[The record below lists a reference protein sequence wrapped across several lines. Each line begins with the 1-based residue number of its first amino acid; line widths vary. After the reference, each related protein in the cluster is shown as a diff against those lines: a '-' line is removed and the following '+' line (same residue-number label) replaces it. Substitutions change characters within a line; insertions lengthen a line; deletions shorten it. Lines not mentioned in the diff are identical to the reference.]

1 MTRILIPSPSADAWA
16 SFLAKEHHWKP
27 GRSAWALAHAWQDSK
42 GFPARVSALLATS
55 PTFASAELLLGIPEH
70 LVPLPG
76 GSRPSQTD
84 LWVLARTETGL
95 GSIAVEGKVTE
106 TFGPTVGEW
115 LVGASD
121 GKRERLEFLR
131 DVLGLVDPVPAEL
144 RYQLLHRTASA
155 ILEARRFLARHAM
168 LLVHSFSE
176 GDEGHRDFVDFAHV
190 LGVSVEPG
198 RLLPVPG
205 FAEPTLHLG
214 WVSDRLPPVESR
226 PGGDPPPLK

>member
-16 SFLAKEHHWKP
+16 SLLAEENHWKP
-27 GRSAWALAHAWQDSK
+27 GRSAWALAHAWQDAN
-42 GFPARVSALLATS
+42 GFPARVDALLATS
-55 PTFASAELLLGIPEH
+55 PTFASAELVFGIPEH
-70 LVPLPG
+70 RVPLPG
-76 GSRPSQTD
+76 GARPSQTD
-84 LWVLARTETGL
+84 LWALAHTARGL
-95 GSIAVEGKVTE
+95 ASIAVEGKMTE

-115 LVGASD
+115 LVGASP

-131 DVLGLVDPVPAEL
+131 ELLGLVDPVPAAL

-155 ILEARRFLARHAM
+155 ILEARRFLAPDAL

-176 GDEGHRDFVDFAHV
+176 GDEGYRDFENFADA

-198 RLLPVPG
+198 RLVAVPG

-214 WVSDRLPPVESR
+214 WVRDALPSVGGSVISPAPSR
-226 PGGDPPPLK
+226 